1 MPRYRLAHLSDT
13 HLTSDGDE
21 LLHRVVDA
29 DGHLTRLLDALE
41 RSGATLDAIVVS
53 GDLTNRGETP
63 AYRRLRDLVEPVAE
77 RLGARIIW
85 APGNHDD
92 RAAMRRALF
101 DEGVGDARVGDDRSG
116 DDRSGDERSGADP
129 LYSVVWVGDLR
140 VIVLDTSVPGH
151 HHGAIDA
158 GQLDA
163 LRRELQTRAPMG
175 SVLVMHHPPLPSI
188 LDLAGAVELRGQKQL
203 AAVIQGTDVRSIL
216 AGHVHY
222 SSSGTFT
229 GIPVS
234 TVTSTAYT
242 QDLNVPVG
250 GTRGMDGA
258 QAFNLVYVYDDTIL
272 HAVVPVGAYPT
283 VGEYVDAEESQRRLT
298 AAGILRASSHD
309 E

>member
-1 MPRYRLAHLSDT
+1 MDDVYAEYGLPKYRLAHLSDT
-13 HLTSDGDE
+13 HLTSHGDE

-41 RSGATLDAIVVS
+41 RSGTTLDAIVIS
-53 GDLTNRGETP
+53 GDLTNRGESP
-63 AYRRLRDLVEPVAE
+63 AYRRLRELLEPVAT
-77 RLGARIIW
+77 RLGARVIW

-92 RAAMRRALF
+92 RAAMREVLLDGGA
-101 DEGVGDARVGDDRSG
+101 GGDG
-116 DDRSGDERSGADP
+116 P
-129 LYSVVWVGDLR
+129 LYSVVWVGELR

-151 HHGAIDA
+151 HYGRVDA
-158 GQLDA
+158 TQLDA
-163 LRRELQTRAPMG
+163 LRLELATAAPMG

-188 LDLAGAVELRGQKQL
+188 LDLAGTVELRGQKEL
-203 AAVIQGTDVRSIL
+203 AAVIAGTDVRSIL

-222 SSSGTFT
+222 SSSGTFA

-258 QAFNLVYVYDDTIL
+258 QAFNLVYVYDETIL
-272 HAVVPVGAYPT
+272 HAVVPVGPYPT
-283 VGEYVDAEESQRRLT
+283 VGEYVDAEESQRRLI
-298 AAGILRASSHD
+298 AAGLRRAASD
-309 E
+309 EA